1 MAELTLTKGKPV
13 EMEHLDDL
21 GDDHPEWSRH
31 DKGPLGWGTVAI
43 AFVLWLFIAVSVYSL
58 FLVN

>member
-21 GDDHPEWSRH
+21 GDDHSKVPI
-31 DKGPLGWGTVAI
+31 GWRTIVI
-43 AFVLWLFIAVSVYSL
+43 ALALWLFIAVSVYSL